1 METLNNVNN
10 AIYSFDYSSFDDIS
24 LNAKDFVEKLLVK
37 EPSKRMSAKK
47 ALAHEWFNSCSSPSR
62 IIELSVTKTKLKRY
76 VIRRRWR
83 KVAYSIMFLNKLNK
97 LRDVVPEI

>member
-10 AIYSFDYSSFDDIS
+10 AIYSFEYSSFDDIS
-24 LNAKDFVEKLLVK
+24 LHAKDFVEKLLVK
-37 EPSKRMSAKK
+37 EPTKRMSAKK
-47 ALAHEWFNSCSSPSR
+47 ALDHEWFNSCSSPSR

-97 LRDVVPEI
+97 LREVAPEI